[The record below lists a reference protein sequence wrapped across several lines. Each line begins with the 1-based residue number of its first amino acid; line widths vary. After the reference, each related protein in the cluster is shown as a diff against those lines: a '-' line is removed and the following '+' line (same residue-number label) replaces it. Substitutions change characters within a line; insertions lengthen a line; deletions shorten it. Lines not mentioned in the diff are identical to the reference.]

1 MEAGTGEELDL
12 GRDRGI
18 YELIRRS
25 LKKGEM
31 TLSGVF
37 RLGFCVWD
45 IPAAYAL
52 AGVIVFGVIQRRKYK
67 KRHKALQDASEK
79 LKEAS

>member
-1 MEAGTGEELDL
+1 
-12 GRDRGI
+12 
-18 YELIRRS
+18 
-25 LKKGEM
+25 M